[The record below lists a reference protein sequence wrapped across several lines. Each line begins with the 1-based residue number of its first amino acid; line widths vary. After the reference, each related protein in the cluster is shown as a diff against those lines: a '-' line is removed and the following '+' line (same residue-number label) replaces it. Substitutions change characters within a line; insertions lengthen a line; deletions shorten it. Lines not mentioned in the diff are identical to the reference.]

1 MATAALTTQPL
12 HPETQRLI
20 DAQNWTDD
28 AAVKPLFSAI
38 AALLPVGE
46 QLRELSAGRPSI
58 NRCVAD
64 DIGGLSQVIEM
75 GSGMH
80 DHVTRVRPSGA
91 VASIWEE
98 LDALRSRWI
107 NARLTVEGLRSD
119 MRDDRWFDR
128 KTELEDAAVT
138 VDAAWAAYQR
148 GDG

>member
-1 MATAALTTQPL
+1 MATAALNTQPL
-12 HPETQRLI
+12 HPETQRLL

-46 QLRELSAGRPSI
+46 TLRELSASRPSI
-58 NRCVAD
+58 NRCCGD
-64 DIGGLSQVIEM
+64 DIGGLTVVSEM
-75 GSGMH
+75 TG
-80 DHVTRVRPSGA
+80 RVNEWQNRLRPSGA

-107 NARLTVEGLRSD
+107 SARLTVEGLRSD

-138 VDAAWAAYQR
+138 VDAAWAAFRR
-148 GDG
+148 GEG